1 MKEQKAKALFL
12 AGVTGNGERA
22 RQETQRVI
30 SGLAKITQPVFSSRL
45 ERFQRTP
52 RNAHCVTSALRNR
65 YRPALLVV
73 REARRLATF
82 ATRWRHDCFGCAFLP
97 FEVKR

>member
-45 ERFQRTP
+45 ERFQRP
-52 RNAHCVTSALRNR
+52 VSHVGGFGF
-65 YRPALLVV
+65 LLVKP
-73 REARRLATF
+73 TN
-82 ATRWRHDCFGCAFLP
+82 RWGFVCSSRVLP
-97 FEVKR
+97 VTAANT